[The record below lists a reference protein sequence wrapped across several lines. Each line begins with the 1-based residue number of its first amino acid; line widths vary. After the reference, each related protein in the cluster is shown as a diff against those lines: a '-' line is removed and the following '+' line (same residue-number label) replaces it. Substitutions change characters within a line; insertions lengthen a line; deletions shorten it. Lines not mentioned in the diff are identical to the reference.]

1 MKGKWVW
8 ICTENW
14 IKHMDDP
21 VCFSFCIVVKNAGIR
36 WSVYFSKFKDMGI
49 NFKWQNW
56 FDCSWGSLLLLPFP
70 VLNKSYRK
78 ILKLS
83 TVNSVYCGFNVFV
96 LCMCVSMHSWL
107 QYSNRND
114 WMVFGPFGFTFIY
127 SLLESLPC
135 HILLVIIVHIQGCQC
150 SL

>member
-1 MKGKWVW
+1 MW

-21 VCFSFCIVVKNAGIR
+21 VCFSFCIVVKNAEIL

-56 FDCSWGSLLLLPFP
+56 FDCSWGSLLLFLFP
-70 VLNKSYRK
+70 ILNKSYWK

-83 TVNSVYCGFNVFV
+83 IVNYVYCGFNVFV
-96 LCMCVSMHSWL
+96 LYMCQHAQL
-107 QYSNRND
+107 A
-114 WMVFGPFGFTFIY
+114 
-127 SLLESLPC
+127 L
-135 HILLVIIVHIQGCQC
+135 ILLTGMTEWHLACLVSPLSIHCLSCFLAVFC
-150 SL
+150 